1 MSQKQSLQ
9 CWDRMTA
16 ALEDNVSHLSEPELL
31 GEPQSAERVAALRQI
46 IGAALQGREG
56 ARSPQVRLPADPRA
70 RRELLRRTLRRRP
83 AVPGYISM
91 SFSSPDSMSDSD
103 VDSALRELLTKGL
116 LNPWGDKE

>member
-16 ALEDNVSHLSEPELL
+16 ALEDDVSRLSESELL

-46 IGAALQGREG
+46 IGTALQGRG
-56 ARSPQVRLPADPRA
+56 RAPSPQVRLPADPRA

-83 AVPGYISM
+83 AVPGGISM

-103 VDSALRELLTKGL
+103 IDSALRELLTKGL
-116 LNPWGDKE
+116 LNLWGDKE